1 MESLVL
7 PGVTWFR
14 GFSSELYWRPLKVV
28 GAGWRRMFSRTR
40 WDIVTD
46 SYCVI
51 VVSVLVPEETL
62 FSSEEN
68 KCFMLLQ
75 SSTTQRQQGEKGLEQ
90 LPLCHIPCLKV
101 GPVPSSSKQHV
112 FVWEEAKVGRLSAG
126 RKFTNLSCCKSAKT
140 KSVQPMELRKQST
153 SVQSL

>member
-1 MESLVL
+1 M
-7 PGVTWFR
+7 
-14 GFSSELYWRPLKVV
+14 V